1 MVARPPLLSADPSA
15 QAPDM
20 RHLVGIAAA
29 IESEAIR
36 RYTTLAQEM
45 ERRGEHATAAT
56 FREMGEMEQRHR
68 AAVDRWANALNEPVP
83 PEQNFVWLLPV
94 EIGASWDEVRHS
106 SLLTPYRAL
115 AIAVTNEERAFAFYA
130 YVAASARDA
139 RVAREA
145 ETMAREELAHA
156 AALRVRRRQAY
167 RREHPIAT
175 PPIDLAIETVAAFR
189 SLERSL
195 ERNAALLHREVAMA
209 LTQVGDTASAAL
221 VDTMARREEGSSAVD
236 EQPPPS
242 PRSPAE
248 GPGGEPPVLLHAA
261 LRPLEHASEIYEDL
275 IAHAGS
281 EELLRVEQAAL
292 TDVVERIA
300 ALSARISAVEGG
312 P

>member
-1 MVARPPLLSADPSA
+1 MVARPPLLSADPSV

-36 RYTTLAQEM
+36 RYATLAQEM
-45 ERRGEHATAAT
+45 ERRGEHATANT

-68 AAVDRWANALNEPVP
+68 AAVDRWASALNEPVP
-83 PEQNFVWLLPV
+83 PEQNFVWLLPA

-156 AALRVRRRQAY
+156 AELRVRRRQAY
-167 RREHPIAT
+167 RREHPSA
-175 PPIDLAIETVAAFR
+175 PPPVDLAIETVAAFR

-195 ERNAALLHREVAMA
+195 ERNAAALHREIAMA
-209 LTQVGDTASAAL
+209 LTQVGDPASAAL
-221 VDTMARREEGSSAVD
+221 VDAMARREAESSAAD
-236 EQPPPS
+236 EQPSSS
-242 PRSPAE
+242 PRPFPEGVGGSPPA
-248 GPGGEPPVLLHAA
+248 LLHAA
-261 LRPLEHASEIYEDL
+261 LKPLERAGEIYEDL

-281 EELLRVEQAAL
+281 EELLRVEQVAL
-292 TDVVERIA
+292 KNLVERIVT
-300 ALSARISAVEGG
+300 LSARISAVEGR